1 MEIIYIVLIVTAFL
15 GISGGYVFYSKRKDS
30 PQENNKESPKPAEQ
44 EKKSPAVQID
54 VDKESVVI
62 EARSKAKDIVFEAK
76 ESALDIQSKAQDQAR
91 KIKEEALEAERKAAL
106 FKAQVDA
113 KAKELESKAKSL
125 VSIKENLE
133 KKQEEIENFHK
144 KQQEEI
150 EKIASMSKEEA
161 REIILKN
168 LDKNLVEEKGKRIR
182 EKEEEIRKESEEMAK
197 QILMEALEFGSTD
210 IVIEHSTSKVKL
222 PDEELKGRIIG
233 KEGRNIRTFEELTG
247 ADLDLDSS
255 PGDII
260 VSCFDSVRRAV
271 ATAALER
278 LVADGRIQPAR
289 IEEIVDQTK
298 KEMDSIMYKAGDSLC
313 HKLGL
318 YNIPRELIQIL
329 GRFKYRFSYGQN
341 MLEHTMET
349 ARIGVYI
356 AEEIGADI
364 ETVKLGCVFH
374 DIGKVLTDQDG
385 SHVELGVEL
394 LRKYKIPEEAIK
406 CVGEHHDDRQSTIE
420 SAIVTLADHVSGAR
434 PGSRGED
441 YESYVKR
448 LKDLEEAAM
457 SFDGVEK
464 AYAVSAG
471 REVRV
476 FVKPEKVDD
485 YSTALLAKDIAR
497 KIELEQ
503 NYPGVV
509 KVIVIRET
517 RVSETAK

>member
-1 MEIIYIVLIVTAFL
+1 MENVLLVVVVAVLGFAGSYLAF
-15 GISGGYVFYSKRKDS
+15 FK
-30 PQENNKESPKPAEQ
+30 
-44 EKKSPAVQID
+44 KKS
-54 VDKESVVI
+54 KEGTLSSDISSAPNISSTALENDPIVI
-62 EARSKAKDIVFEAK
+62 EAKAKAKDIIVEAK
-76 ESALDIQSKAQDQAR
+76 TMALNIQTKAQEQAR
-91 KIKEEALEAERKAAL
+91 EIKEDALESERKAAV

-133 KKQEEIENFHK
+133 KKQEDIENFYR
-144 KQQEEI
+144 KQQEEL
-150 EKIASMSKEEA
+150 EKISSLSKDEA
-161 REIILKN
+161 KEILLKN
-168 LDKNLVEEKGKRIR
+168 LDKSLAEEKGKRIR
-182 EKEEEIRKESEEMAK
+182 EKEEEIRKESQEMSK

-210 IVIEHSTSKVKL
+210 IVVEHSTSKVKL

-247 ADLDLDSS
+247 VDLDLDAS

-271 ATAALER
+271 ATTALEK
-278 LVADGRIQPAR
+278 LIADGRIQPAR
-289 IEEIVDQTK
+289 IEEIVEQTK
-298 KEMDSIMYKAGDSLC
+298 KEMDNIMYKAGDNLC

-318 YNIPRELIQIL
+318 YNIPKDLIQIL
-329 GRFKYRFSYGQN
+329 GRLKYRFSYGQN
-341 MLEHTMET
+341 ALEHTMET
-349 ARIGVYI
+349 ARIGAFI
-356 AEEIGADI
+356 AEEIGANV
-364 ETVKLGCVFH
+364 ETVKMGCVFH
-374 DIGKVLTDQDG
+374 DIGKVLNDQDG
-385 SHVELGVEL
+385 SHVELGVEIL
-394 LRKYKIPEEAIK
+394 KKYKIPEEVIK
-406 CVGEHHDDRQSTIE
+406 CVAEHHNDKTTSIE

-441 YESYVKR
+441 YEAYIKR
-448 LKDLEEAAM
+448 LKDLEDVAM

-464 AYAVSAG
+464 VYAVSAG

-485 YSTALLAKDIAR
+485 YSTALLAKEIAR

>member
-1 MEIIYIVLIVTAFL
+1 MELINVAFIGAVALLGVLGTYIVV
-15 GISGGYVFYSKRKDS
+15 SR
-30 PQENNKESPKPAEQ
+30 
-44 EKKSPAVQID
+44 KKSPTEE
-54 VDKESVVI
+54 KEDSGVKVSSSVVENDPLVL
-62 EARSKAKDIVFEAK
+62 EAKAKAKDVIVEAK
-76 ESALDIQSKAQDQAR
+76 TLALNIQSKAQEQAR
-91 KIKEEALEAERKAAL
+91 QIKEEAFESERSVNTI
-106 FKAQVDA
+106 KAQVDA
-113 KAKELESKAKSL
+113 RARELESKARSL
-125 VSIKENLE
+125 VAIKEALE
-133 KKQEEIENFHK
+133 KKQEEIESFHRK
-144 KQQEEI
+144 KQEELERI
-150 EKIASMSKEEA
+150 SLLSKEEA
-161 REIILKN
+161 KN
-168 LDKNLVEEKGKRIR
+168 MLLESLDKDLTEEKSKKIR
-182 EKEEEIRKESEEMAK
+182 ENEEEIRKESQELSK

-247 ADLDLDSS
+247 VDLDLDSS

-278 LVADGRIQPAR
+278 LIADGRIQPAR
-289 IEEIVDQTK
+289 IEEIVEQTK
-298 KEMDSIMYKAGDSLC
+298 KEMDNLMYKAGDGLC

-318 YNIPRELIQIL
+318 YNVSKELIQIL

-349 ARIGVYI
+349 ARIGMYI
-356 AEEIGADI
+356 AQEIGANV
-364 ETVKLGCVFH
+364 ETVKMACVFH
-374 DIGKVLTDQDG
+374 DIGKVLTDKDG

-394 LRKYKIPEEAIK
+394 LNKYRIPENVIK
-406 CVGEHHDDRQSTIE
+406 CISEHHGDKQSSIE
-420 SAIVTLADHVSGAR
+420 SGIVALADHVSGAR

-457 SFDGVEK
+457 TQDGVEK

-471 REVRV
+471 RELRV

-485 YSTALLAKDIAR
+485 YSTALLAKEIAR

-517 RVSETAK
+517 RVTETAK

>member
-1 MEIIYIVLIVTAFL
+1 MEIIIVLAVVAALF
-15 GISGGYVFYSKRKDS
+15 GGYVAYSKYKKKV
-30 PQENNKESPKPAEQ
+30 PQEDKEQHSPI
-44 EKKSPAVQID
+44 KKDPVVNVVKNVD
-54 VDKESVVI
+54 VDNESVVI
-62 EARSKAKDIVFEAK
+62 EARAKAKDIIVEAK
-76 ESALDIQSKAQDQAR
+76 SEALNIQSKAQEQAR
-91 KIKEEALEAERKAAL
+91 KIKEDSLESERKAAVL
-106 FKAQVDA
+106 KAQVDA
-113 KAKELESKAKSL
+113 KAKELESKAKNL

-133 KKQEEIENFHK
+133 KKQSEIEDFHRR
-144 KQQEEI
+144 QQEEI
-150 EKIASMSKEEA
+150 EKIAMLSKEEA
-161 REIILKN
+161 RDILLKN

-182 EKEEEIRKESEEMAK
+182 EKEEEIRRESQELAK

-247 ADLDLDSS
+247 VDLDLDSS

-260 VSCFDSVRRAV
+260 VSCFDSVRRAI
-271 ATAALER
+271 ATTALER
-278 LVADGRIQPAR
+278 LIADGRIQPAR

-298 KEMDSIMYKAGDSLC
+298 KEMENIMYKAGDSMC

-318 YNIPRELIQIL
+318 YNIPKELIQTL

-349 ARIGVYI
+349 ARIGMYI
-356 AEEIGADI
+356 AGEIGANV
-364 ETVKLGCVFH
+364 ETVKMGCLFH
-374 DIGKVLTDQDG
+374 DIGKVLNDQDG
-385 SHVELGVEL
+385 SHVELGVDL
-394 LRKYKIPEEAIK
+394 LRKHKISEEVIK
-406 CVGEHHDDRQSTIE
+406 CVAEHHDDKQTTIE
-420 SAIVTLADHVSGAR
+420 SAIVTLSDHVSGAR

-448 LKDLEEAAM
+448 LRDLEEAAM

-476 FVKPEKVDD
+476 FVRPEKVDD
-485 YSTALLAKDIAR
+485 YSTALLAKEIAR